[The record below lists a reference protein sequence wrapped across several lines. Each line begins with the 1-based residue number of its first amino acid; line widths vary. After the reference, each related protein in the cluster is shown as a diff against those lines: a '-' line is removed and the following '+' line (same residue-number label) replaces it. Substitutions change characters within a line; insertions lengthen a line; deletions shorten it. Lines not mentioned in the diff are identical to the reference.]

1 MMARHSLPYSLRLA
15 ELLSGFGAPQGG
27 NPAIAGIAMDSRSV
41 RPGYLFLACRGIASH
56 GLRFAAEAIERGAAA
71 IAWEPGEGIEVA
83 GLGVPT
89 VRVEA
94 LARRAGEIAARFYG
108 DPSRRLRVIGIT
120 GTNGKTSVAHY
131 LAQSLDRPP
140 AARAAIIG
148 TLGVGLYGEA
158 AASAHTTPDAVT
170 NQRLLAGF
178 RDRGATAVAMEVSS
192 HALDQARVGGVHFET
207 AVFTNLSHDHLD
219 YHGSLEAYAEAK
231 RRLFR
236 WPALEAAVVNVDD
249 EVGARILAE
258 LPTGV
263 RGIAC
268 SMRGPVADRES
279 VWASELTRGAAGM
292 AFRLH
297 TPWGVAA
304 VQSRLVARF
313 NVSNLLA
320 TAAVLLLG
328 GMPLAEVVARLERVR
343 PVAGRMETFG
353 GVERPLAVVDYAHTP
368 DALEQALRAVREH
381 AAGRVICVFGCGG
394 DRDAAK
400 RPQMGRIAERLAD
413 IVILTNDN
421 PRTERPERIIDDIRA
436 GLTAPELAPVMLD
449 RRAAIEAALALATP
463 DDVVLI
469 AGKGH
474 EDYQI
479 IGKQRFDFSDRAVVA
494 DWLEAAR

>member
-1 MMARHSLPYSLRLA
+1 MMANHSLPYSLRLA
-15 ELLSGFGAPQGG
+15 ELLTGFGTPRGG
-27 NPAIAGIAMDSRSV
+27 NPAIDGIAMDSRSV

-56 GLRFAAEAIERGAAA
+56 GLRFAAEAIGRGAAA

-131 LAQSLDRPP
+131 LAQSLDQPP
-140 AARAAIIG
+140 AARAGIIG
-148 TLGVGLYGEA
+148 TLGVGLYGETV
-158 AASAHTTPDAVT
+158 ASTHTTPDAVT
-170 NQRLLAGF
+170 NQRLLASF
-178 RDRGATAVAMEVSS
+178 RDRGASAVAMEVSS
-192 HALDQARVGGVHFET
+192 HALDQARVGGIHFET

-219 YHGSLEAYAEAK
+219 YHGSFEAYAEAK
-231 RRLFR
+231 RRLFG
-236 WPALEAAVVNVDD
+236 WPALEAAVVNADD
-249 EVGARILAE
+249 AVGARILAE

-268 SMRGPVADRES
+268 SIRGPVAGSES
-279 VWASELTRGAAGM
+279 VWASELARGSTGM
-292 AFRLH
+292 VFRLH
-297 TPWGVAA
+297 TPWGVAV
-304 VQSRLVARF
+304 VQSRLLARF
-313 NVSNLLA
+313 NVSNLLV

-328 GMPLAEVVARLERVR
+328 GMPLAEVVTRLERVR
-343 PVAGRMETFG
+343 PVVGRMETLG
-353 GVERPLAVVDYAHTP
+353 GGDRPLAVIDYAHTP

-421 PRTERPERIIDDIRA
+421 PRTERPEEIVADIRA
-436 GLTAPELAPVMLD
+436 GLTAPELASVMLD
-449 RRAAIEAALALATP
+449 RRAAIEAALALASP

-494 DWLEAAR
+494 DWLEATR